1 MPEFSREMFY
11 WFSFHWFDPWFVK
24 QFNWENIYYLY
35 MIPLL
40 PSLLIIRWILH
51 FRSRTKLDIAL
62 HSQDLQ
68 GWDFI
73 GAIRFIPYGFKML
86 CICFILIALARPQK
100 INETIEQSSEGIDIM
115 LLMDI
120 SESMQLEDFKPN
132 RLEAAKEVARN
143 FIKGRRHDRIGII
156 VFAGEAYSLS
166 PLTMDYKLLNN
177 FINDIRFEMI
187 ETSGTAIGSA
197 LAVGI
202 NRMRESISKS
212 KVMIIISDGENTA
225 GNIDPMMAAELAHA
239 FDIKIYTIGI
249 GKDGAIA
256 YGKDENGNVQYVQSM
271 LDETTLRKIAEKSDG
286 HFFRASDNYALNEII
301 HIIDKQEK
309 GKIKETRYRDNK
321 DYYEVY
327 LAWAF
332 VFLLCWLITKSTF
345 LSNAMED

>member
-1 MPEFSREMFY
+1 MPEFNREMFY
-11 WFSFHWFDPWFVK
+11 WFSFHWFDPRFV
-24 QFNWENIYYLY
+24 QEYNWENIYYLY

-62 HSQDLQ
+62 HPQDFQ
-68 GWDFI
+68 GWDLI

-86 CICFILIALARPQK
+86 CICFILIALARPQR

-143 FIKGRRHDRIGII
+143 FIKGRTYDRIGII

-166 PLTMDYKLLNN
+166 PLTMDYKLLTD
-177 FINDIRFEMI
+177 FINGIRFDMI

-197 LAVGI
+197 MAVGI
-202 NRMRESISKS
+202 NRMRESNSKS
-212 KVMIIISDGENTA
+212 KLMILISDGENTA
-225 GNIDPMMAAELAHA
+225 GNIDPIMTAGLAHA
-239 FDIKIYTIGI
+239 FDIKVYTIGI
-249 GKDGAIA
+249 GKDGTIA
-256 YGKDENGNVQYVQSM
+256 YGKDEKGNIQYVQSL
-271 LDETTLRKIAEKSDG
+271 LDETTLRNIAGKADG
-286 HFFRASDNYALNEII
+286 QFFRASGNNALTEIF
-301 HIIDKQEK
+301 HFIDKQEK
-309 GKIKETRYRDNK
+309 GKIKEARFRDNK
-321 DYYEVY
+321 DYYEIY
-327 LAWAF
+327 LAWAI

>member
-1 MPEFSREMFY
+1 MPEFNREMFY
-11 WFSFHWFDPWFVK
+11 WFSLHWFDPRFV
-24 QFNWENIYYLY
+24 QQYTWENIYYLY
-35 MIPLL
+35 IIPLL

-51 FRSRTKLDIAL
+51 FRSRSKLDIAF
-62 HSQDLQ
+62 HPQDLQ
-68 GWDFI
+68 RWDFI

-120 SESMQLEDFKPN
+120 SESMLLEDFKPN

-143 FIKGRRHDRIGII
+143 FIKGRHHDRIGII

-166 PLTMDYKLLNN
+166 PLTMDYKLLND
-177 FINDIRFEMI
+177 FINGIRFEMI
-187 ETSGTAIGSA
+187 ESGGTAIGSA

-202 NRMRESISKS
+202 NRMRESGSKS
-212 KVMIIISDGENTA
+212 KLMILISDGENTA
-225 GNIDPMMAAELAHA
+225 GNIDPLMASELAHA

-256 YGKDENGNVQYVQSM
+256 YGKDEKGNTQYVQSL
-271 LDETTLRKIAEKSDG
+271 LDETILRNIAEKADG
-286 HFFRASDNYALNEII
+286 RFFRASGNNALNNIFQF
-301 HIIDKQEK
+301 IDKQEK
-309 GKIKETRYRDNK
+309 GEIKETRFRDNK
-321 DYYEVY
+321 DYYEIY
-327 LAWAF
+327 LAWAI
-332 VFLLCWLITKSTF
+332 VFLLCWLTTKSTF